1 MKIDGGMMGDLA
13 QSGQQA
19 AKLEAFGYN
28 GVVTAKMAHD
38 PFFR

>member
-19 AKLEAFGYN
+19 AKLEALGTT
-28 GVVTAKMAHD
+28 GW
-38 PFFR
+38 

>member
-19 AKLEAFGYN
+19 AKLEALG
-28 GVVTAKMAHD
+28 GD
-38 PFFR
+38 DDED